1 MFGRVNVN
9 KLKEERNLA
18 KIFALLNHRRPYIR
32 AEALIAYFEL
42 NRDNPEELKRLKP
55 LLNDKE
61 PMVRTRCALLFARLG
76 DRDVI
81 DDLLDIISSG
91 TVAEQIEVLRL
102 LPHFYSKDDPKVT
115 QILAI
120 ALKDKKQSVQG
131 EAIKTI
137 GEMGIETMA
146 FYLLDFINHPNS
158 KIRFDTVVALGR
170 TKNPIAIDALIGSL
184 TDSNA
189 EVRKAAEEAI
199 KNIGDERGLK
209 ALKDAPFML
218 MVKNMNESV
227 AKRLTTVINIGKQ
240 KSECG
245 LPLLHKACY
254 DEYKNI
260 RLEAIRSIAT
270 LRSDLSIPTL
280 IELLNDKYYD
290 VRIEAI
296 RALSRYNSESAL
308 NAIKKAINDPNT
320 NVRAE
325 AKKLYSAMSL
335 RLSSKNEIK
344 FNI

>member
-1 MFGRVNVN
+1 
-9 KLKEERNLA
+9 
-18 KIFALLNHRRPYIR
+18 
-32 AEALIAYFEL
+32 
-42 NRDNPEELKRLKP
+42 
-55 LLNDKE
+55 
-61 PMVRTRCALLFARLG
+61 
-76 DRDVI
+76 
-81 DDLLDIISSG
+81 
-91 TVAEQIEVLRL
+91 
-102 LPHFYSKDDPKVT
+102 
-115 QILAI
+115 
-120 ALKDKKQSVQG
+120 
-131 EAIKTI
+131 
-137 GEMGIETMA
+137 
-146 FYLLDFINHPNS
+146 
-158 KIRFDTVVALGR
+158 VVALGR

-260 RLEAIRSIAT
+260 RLEAIKSIAT